1 MAHLKKTLFFIIKG
15 IIANFYQQKDSLFT
29 QMWGL
34 QNNGFFMFFEEV
46 NTMYSLTVSTDK
58 IPIFNNDFIPL

>member
-29 QMWGL
+29 QMWEL
-34 QNNGFFMFFEEV
+34 QNNGFFEEV
-46 NTMYSLTVSTDK
+46 NTMYSLTISTDK
-58 IPIFNNDFIPL
+58 ISHFQQ

>member
-29 QMWGL
+29 QMWEL
-34 QNNGFFMFFEEV
+34 QNNGFFEEV
-46 NTMYSLTVSTDK
+46 NTMYSLTISTDK
-58 IPIFNNDFIPL
+58 SSHLQQ

>member
-29 QMWGL
+29 QMWEL
-34 QNNGFFMFFEEV
+34 QTNGFFEEV
-46 NTMYSLTVSTDK
+46 NNMYSLTISTDK
-58 IPIFNNDFIPL
+58 SFHVQQ

>member
-29 QMWGL
+29 QMWEL
-34 QNNGFFMFFEEV
+34 QNNGFFEEVNMV
-46 NTMYSLTVSTDK
+46 NTMYSLTISTDK
-58 IPIFNNDFIPL
+58 SSHFQQ

>member
-29 QMWGL
+29 QMWEL
-34 QNNGFFMFFEEV
+34 QTNGFFEKV
-46 NTMYSLTVSTDK
+46 NNMYSLTISTDK
-58 IPIFNNDFIPL
+58 SFHVQQ